1 MPIEN
6 MQIVSSDG
14 AREGQKI
21 VRLKGPLSIHTV
33 YEFQTAIR
41 SETAPTL
48 IMDFS
53 EVPFIDSSGLGALVG
68 AYVAAQKNN
77 RKLAL
82 VGLSTQAKALLEMT
96 KVSQFFPAYAST
108 EAAEAASA

>member
-1 MPIEN
+1 MPEN
-6 MQIVSSDG
+6 IKIVSSDG
-14 AREGQKI
+14 ARPGQKV

-68 AYVAAQKNN
+68 AYVAAQKHN

-82 VGLSTQAKALLEMT
+82 VGLNTQAKALLEMT
-96 KVSQFFPAYAST
+96 KVIQFFPAYTST
-108 EAAEAASA
+108 EAAETASA

>member
-1 MPIEN
+1 MEN
-6 MQIVSSDG
+6 MKIVSSNG
-14 AREGQKI
+14 TRQGQKI
-21 VRLKGPLSIHTV
+21 VRLEGPLNIHTV

-41 SETAPTL
+41 AETAPTL

-68 AYVAAQKNN
+68 AYVAAQKQN

-82 VGLSTQAKALLEMT
+82 VGLNTQSKALLEMT
-96 KVSQFFPAYAST
+96 KVMQFFPAYAST
-108 EAAEAASA
+108 EAAEAALV